1 MSKNYVLTKTTPNE
15 VLFNLHPIS
24 NMGLTR
30 RIYLTKSNPKVA
42 LPEDWAL
49 GVFQDEGVYAMYK
62 QGYFTFDDNESIVKA
77 AYENG
82 VYFDEKLDFEPA
94 SVQRDSEILDALR
107 KGNRAEIIALAEK
120 YGNSLVQDVA
130 IANLGELSQAVIKM
144 LENILKVQLVVDGE

>member
-15 VLFNLHPIS
+15 VLFNLHPVS

-30 RIYLTKSNPKVA
+30 RIYLTKNNPKVA

-49 GVFQDEGVYAMYK
+49 GVFQDEGVYTMYK
-62 QGYFTFDDNESIVKA
+62 NGYFTFDDNESIAKA

-82 VYFDEKLDFEPA
+82 VYFDDKLDFEPA
-94 SVQRDSEILDALR
+94 SIDRDKIILEALH
-107 KGNRAEIIALAEK
+107 KGNRTEILSLVDK
-120 YGNSLVQDVA
+120 YGNGLVQDVA
-130 IANLGELSQAVIKM
+130 IANLGDLSQAVIKM